1 MKIKN
6 TFVELEKREKNI
18 KKSFTVEYK
27 NTKNNSYKK
36 KLPITTIAIKKRPKM
51 NEPPY
56 TKQKEKT

>member
-1 MKIKN
+1 MANLKRKKENPSPLN
-6 TFVELEKREKNI
+6 T
-18 KKSFTVEYK
+18 TK

>member
-1 MKIKN
+1 MANLKR
-6 TFVELEKREKNI
+6 KRE
-18 KKSFTVEYK
+18 SFTVEYNK